1 MTDGGALRRV
11 LGPGTLALLF
21 ANGTIGAGIFAL
33 PGLVAATLGSATALG
48 YAICAV
54 LVMLIFLCFAEAG
67 SRVHDSG
74 GAYAYV
80 GTAFGPFAGFI
91 AANLVW
97 FGFSACANAALAD
110 VLVGALA
117 TSVPALAQ
125 PIPRAIALISL
136 FACTAGVN
144 IMGVK
149 TGARVVVG
157 LTVLKLLPLVLLLVV
172 GIPHIEWSHIVPTRV
187 PDASTLGSGVL
198 LLMFAFVGGE
208 ASLSASGELRQPSRT
223 VPLGLLMGVATVVGL
238 YCGLQLV
245 AEGVLGAD
253 LPRESVSPLSA
264 AAGQLMGPWGRTM
277 LLGAVSLSI
286 FANLNGDLL
295 LSPRCLYAAAKDGLL
310 PAPLAKV
317 HPRFQTPYVAIVV
330 FAAICATLAVL
341 GAFKPLAILGTSSL
355 LLVDVAVCLA
365 VLQLRRR
372 GVQGAE
378 PPFVIP
384 GGPLIPVLGATVC
397 VWVLTNLT
405 REELLGLSALVF
417 FSGGLYLRLLRA
429 RAFAAR
435 RAAARA
441 SAGAGAGA
449 GAGADAPGA

>member
-1 MTDGGALRRV
+1 MSDSGALRRV
-11 LGPGTLALLF
+11 LGPGTLALIF

-33 PGLVAATLGSATALG
+33 PGLAAATLGSATALG

-54 LVMLIFLCFAEAG
+54 LVILIFLCFAEAG

-110 VLVGALA
+110 VLVSALA
-117 TSVPALAQ
+117 TAVPVLAQ

-144 IMGVK
+144 IVGVK

-157 LTVLKLLPLVLLLVV
+157 LTVLKLLPLLLLLVV
-172 GIPHIEWSHIVPTRV
+172 GLPHIEWSHIVPTSV

-208 ASLSASGELRQPSRT
+208 TSLSASGEVRQPSRT

-238 YCGLQLV
+238 YFGLQLV

-253 LPRESVSPLSA
+253 LPRETVSPLSA
-264 AAGQLMGPWGRTM
+264 AAGRLMGPWGRTM

-310 PAPLAKV
+310 PAPLANV
-317 HPRFQTPYVAIVV
+317 HPRYQTPYVASGV
-330 FAAICATLAVL
+330 FAAICAALAVF

-365 VLQLRRR
+365 VLRLRRR

-384 GGPLIPVLGATVC
+384 GGPLVPVLASAVC
-397 VWVLTNLT
+397 LWVLTNLT

-441 SAGAGAGA
+441 AAHGSS
-449 GAGADAPGA
+449 PTL

>member
-1 MTDGGALRRV
+1 MTESGELRRV
-11 LGPGTLALLF
+11 LGPGSLALIF

-33 PGLVAATLGSATALG
+33 PGLVAGTLGSATALG
-48 YAICAV
+48 YTICAV

-67 SRVHDSG
+67 SRVHSSG

-110 VLVGALA
+110 VLVSALA
-117 TSVPALAQ
+117 TSVPMLAQ
-125 PIPRAIALISL
+125 PVPRALALISL
-136 FACTAGVN
+136 FGVTAAVN
-144 IMGVK
+144 VLGVK
-149 TGARVVVG
+149 TGARVVVV
-157 LTVLKLLPLVLLLVV
+157 LTVVKLLPLLLLLVV
-172 GIPHIEWSHIVPTRV
+172 GIPHIEWSHLVPTSI

-208 ASLSASGELRQPSRT
+208 ASLSASGELRDPSRT

-238 YCGLQLV
+238 YFGLQLV
-245 AEGVLGAD
+245 AEGVLGAK
-253 LPRESVSPLSA
+253 LPRETVSPLSA

-310 PAPLAKV
+310 PAPLARV
-317 HPRFQTPYVAIVV
+317 HPRFQTPHTAILV
-330 FAAICATLAVL
+330 FAAICSALAVL

-355 LLVDVAVCLA
+355 LLVDVFVCLA
-365 VLQLRRR
+365 VLRLRQR
-372 GVQGAE
+372 GVQTVDA
-378 PPFVIP
+378 PFVIP
-384 GGPLIPVLGATVC
+384 GGPFVPILGATVC
-397 VWVLTNLT
+397 VWVLTNLS

-417 FSGGLYLRLLRA
+417 FSGGLYLRVQRA
-429 RAFAAR
+429 RQFK
-435 RAAARA
+435 AARA
-441 SAGAGAGA
+441 ARSS
-449 GAGADAPGA
+449 